1 MKRNVGYLCGL
12 VTPIILL
19 SSWPF
24 ISERTGQEYQ
34 VPPDTN
40 TRIQKEK
47 EAHRHSNIHSE
58 AHIHSNIH
66 SEAHRHSNIHSGLGI
81 RSLVFRANSSFFVCE
96 RAKE

>member
-47 EAHRHSNIHSE
+47 EAHRHSNIHS
-58 AHIHSNIH
+58 
-66 SEAHRHSNIHSGLGI
+66 GLEN
-81 RSLVFRANSSFFVCE
+81 RSLVFPANCSFFVCE